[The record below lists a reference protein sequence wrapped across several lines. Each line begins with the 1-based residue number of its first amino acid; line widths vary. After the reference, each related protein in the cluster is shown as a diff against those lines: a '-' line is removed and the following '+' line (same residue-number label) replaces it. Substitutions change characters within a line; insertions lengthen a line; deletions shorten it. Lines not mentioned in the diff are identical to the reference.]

1 MILRVKYAR
10 VYLSDVSISSITELL
25 QEASSPTQAN
35 KSESDIRKF
44 LERNN
49 MALIQSYNLALRR
62 AFDSP
67 QSLFSAM
74 GTFPSPH
81 LNMAA
86 AAAAASQLGR
96 SFHPQGGMLTM
107 PTAGFP
113 QSAAVKPEPIT
124 TAEQSNRLE

>member
-1 MILRVKYAR
+1 
-10 VYLSDVSISSITELL
+10 
-25 QEASSPTQAN
+25 
-35 KSESDIRKF
+35 
-44 LERNN
+44 

-62 AFDSP
+62 AFDNP

-81 LNMAA
+81 MNMAA

-96 SFHPQGGMLTM
+96 PFQPHTGMLAM

-113 QSAAVKPEPIT
+113 QSAAAKAEPIT
-124 TAEQSNRLE
+124 TAEQINRLVKLCK

>member
-1 MILRVKYAR
+1 M
-10 VYLSDVSISSITELL
+10 
-25 QEASSPTQAN
+25 
-35 KSESDIRKF
+35 
-44 LERNN
+44 ERNN

-62 AFDSP
+62 AFDNP

-81 LNMAA
+81 MNMA

-96 SFHPQGGMLTM
+96 PFQQHAGMLSM

-113 QSAAVKPEPIT
+113 QSAAAKPEPIT
-124 TAEQSNRLE
+124 TAEQTNRLVKPNIS